1 MQTALL
7 ILGPTASGKTAY
19 AIDAAIKQNGEVI
32 NMDSMQVYADLEILT
47 ARPSVAEMGDVPHH
61 LFGHIDGAIVYS
73 TGAWMAEAEAAIADI
88 QARGRR
94 PILVGGTGLY
104 AHALTQGLV
113 PTPPVPPDVR
123 ASTRRLVG
131 ADPRAAHARLLQVD
145 PKAAR
150 KIEPKDAVRIAR
162 ALEVFEATGRPLSD
176 WHQDPQ
182 PPVLAQGD
190 WEGIAL
196 MPDREVLY
204 ARIEARFE
212 RMMEDGG
219 LNEAHALYQRRLEPD
234 LPVMKAVGMPG
245 LIDFF
250 EEQCGYDEAI
260 SRSILDSRHYAK
272 RQMTWIRNRA
282 ADWKVI
288 PV

>member
-47 ARPSVAEMGDVPHH
+47 ARPSVAEMGGVPHH
-61 LFGHIDGAIVYS
+61 LFGHIDGAVAYS
-73 TGAWMAEAEAAIADI
+73 TGAWLAEAEAAIAEI

-113 PTPPVPPDVR
+113 PTPPVPADVR

-182 PPVLAQGD
+182 PPILAQGA

-212 RMMEDGG
+212 RMMEEGG
-219 LNEAHALYQRRLEPD
+219 LTEAHALYQRRLEPD
-234 LPVMKAVGMPG
+234 LPVMKAAVE
-245 LIDFF
+245 F
-250 EEQCGYDEAI
+250 I
-260 SRSILDSRHYAK
+260 SPARMA
-272 RQMTWIRNRA
+272 
-282 ADWKVI
+282 
-288 PV
+288 

>member
-1 MQTALL
+1 M
-7 ILGPTASGKTAY
+7 
-19 AIDAAIKQNGEVI
+19 
-32 NMDSMQVYADLEILT
+32 
-47 ARPSVAEMGDVPHH
+47 
-61 LFGHIDGAIVYS
+61 
-73 TGAWMAEAEAAIADI
+73 
-88 QARGRR
+88 
-94 PILVGGTGLY
+94 
-104 AHALTQGLV
+104 
-113 PTPPVPPDVR
+113 
-123 ASTRRLVG
+123 
-131 ADPRAAHARLLQVD
+131 QVD

-162 ALEVFEATGRPLSD
+162 ALEVFEATGRALSD

-182 PPVLAQGD
+182 PPVLASGT

-196 MPDREVLY
+196 MPERDVLY